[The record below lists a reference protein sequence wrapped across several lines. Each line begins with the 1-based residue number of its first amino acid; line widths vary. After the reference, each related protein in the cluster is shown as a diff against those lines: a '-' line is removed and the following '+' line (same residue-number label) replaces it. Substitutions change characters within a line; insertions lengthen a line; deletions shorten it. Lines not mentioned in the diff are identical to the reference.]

1 MLKYIVRK
9 FLMSKL
15 NGVLEKYQEDV
26 LTVRNR
32 LNSMIAQLEL
42 VITAFK
48 RVLTRLDD
56 GRLTDDEVDETIAD
70 VDRII
75 KEW

>member
-1 MLKYIVRK
+1 MLKYVVRK

-15 NGVLEKYQEDV
+15 NSILEKYQEDV

-32 LNSMIAQLEL
+32 LTSMITQLEL

-48 RVLTRLDD
+48 RVLKRLDD
-56 GRLTDDEVDETIAD
+56 GKLTDEEVDETIAD

>member
-1 MLKYIVRK
+1 MLKYVVRK

-15 NGVLEKYQEDV
+15 NALLEKYQEDV

-32 LNSMIAQLEL
+32 LTSMITQLEL

-56 GRLTDDEVDETIAD
+56 GKLTDEEVDETIAD

>member
-1 MLKYIVRK
+1 MLKYVVRK

-15 NGVLEKYQEDV
+15 NSILEKYQEDV

-32 LNSMIAQLEL
+32 LTSMITQLEL

-56 GRLTDDEVDETIAD
+56 GKLTDEEVDETIAD

-75 KEW
+75 REW

>member
-15 NGVLEKYQEDV
+15 NALLEKYQEDV

-32 LNSMIAQLEL
+32 LTSMITQLEL

-48 RVLTRLDD
+48 RVLVRLDD
-56 GRLTDDEVDETIAD
+56 GKLTDEEVDETIAD

>member
-1 MLKYIVRK
+1 MLKYVVRK

-15 NGVLEKYQEDV
+15 NSILEKYQEDV

-32 LNSMIAQLEL
+32 LTSMITQLEL

-56 GRLTDDEVDETIAD
+56 GKLTDEEVDETIAD

>member
-1 MLKYIVRK
+1 MLKYVVRK

-15 NGVLEKYQEDV
+15 NALLEKYQEDV

-32 LNSMIAQLEL
+32 LTSMITQLEL

-56 GRLTDDEVDETIAD
+56 GKLTDEEVDETIAD

-75 KEW
+75 REW